1 MKKLFSRFHTEQVN
15 MGTEFARA
23 RMARSMPGETA
34 ALISVRYAGM
44 SL

>member
-1 MKKLFSRFHTEQVN
+1 MKKLFSRFRMGHVN
-15 MGTEFARA
+15 MDTEFARA